1 MINKLDSTTVRKISS
16 GQLILDIPSTLKE
29 LIENSLDASSSQITL
44 TLEDEGLTSIT
55 VPSLKHFITS
65 VETTDAEFPY
75 STDPSSANATQPVKS
90 PI

>member
-16 GQLILDIPSTLKE
+16 GQLILDMPSTIKE

-55 VPSLKHFITS
+55 VPSLK
-65 VETTDAEFPY
+65 PY
-75 STDPSSANATQPVKS
+75 HN
-90 PI
+90 